1 MSVVSQIPPHR
12 LLRGLQ
18 ISGGVG
24 ALLWAQGVSLRSRL
38 AGDLQL
44 EAGGGSVQ
52 SHEQKLAHGWEHPAG
67 FGVAPSPLGAG
78 WMLGWGSS
86 SVLGGLPVPVLN
98 FLSSPSL
105 CTPST
110 PIPPCSPKACSTPT
124 SLSIVV
130 LAGLGSIPE
139 TVISLK
145 KHWLL

>member
-44 EAGGGSVQ
+44 AAGGGSVQ

-78 WMLGWGSS
+78 WGQQQCAGGAPGPCFKLPELPLPLHPIHTNPPLLPQGLQHSHEPQYCCSGW
-86 SVLGGLPVPVLN
+86 
-98 FLSSPSL
+98 
-105 CTPST
+105 
-110 PIPPCSPKACSTPT
+110 
-124 SLSIVV
+124 
-130 LAGLGSIPE
+130 AGEHS
-139 TVISLK
+139 
-145 KHWLL
+145 